1 MSDDYIAPSDEDI
14 PDSQQDDDD
23 IIADAKAYLEL
34 CDGAN
39 TENYREALEDLR
51 ILSGDHWPEESKRQR
66 KLDGRPVMTV
76 NKLPT
81 LLAIVTNGN
90 KMQRLSIKVSPVG
103 SGADIDTAEVIQG
116 LIRHIEYDSSA
127 DIATDTAV
135 SGAAAV
141 GWGYYRILPKYCD
154 DKSFNQKLVYERIA
168 NGFSVA
174 YDPGATQP
182 DGSDQMRCLIHTKE
196 PRKLFKLQYPNAKTT
211 EPLDTSVASVV
222 NWDTKDYVRVGE
234 FYRIEKTPAELV
246 LLSDGG
252 IFFRDEMPDPTLLAV
267 HNITEVKSRPS
278 WKTKVMWYKLTA
290 HEILERTEIM
300 CKWIPVFPVFGT
312 ELNIDGRVIR
322 KGIIRDAR
330 DPQIMYD
337 YWMTAATE
345 EVAMRN
351 KTPYIGVEGQFN
363 GHKNEWLQA
372 NNRSFPFLEYRAI
385 SIDGQLAP
393 PPQRQ
398 GMADIPNG
406 MLTMAMHS
414 NDNIKATTGL
424 FDASQGNAGNATSGV
439 QEHAQQN
446 QGGLTNAHYQD
457 GLKRTQRHAGKCL
470 IDMIPHY
477 YDAKRVVQIMRED
490 DTIVPIPINHPLTPE
505 QAQQMQQE
513 KAAKA
518 PQGAPSPAIQKVL
531 NDLTVGEYAV
541 VVDDGPSFLT
551 SRKEAAEAMVQFGQS
566 WPKLMDIAG
575 DKVVKAMDWPGAE
588 GIAERIARTIPPNIM
603 YDPKDPNSGPP
614 PIPPQAQQQ
623 MELMQQQLA
632 ELHEENQRLKSG
644 VDKEMMRSQTQQQ
657 IAEIKRATDLQVAEI
672 NMEAKRA
679 AAELQ
684 SLGNILAAQLKSPPA
699 SLTNAVDQT
708 VQQPL
713 DGTQGA

>member
-1 MSDDYIAPSDEDI
+1 MSDDYQAPDEKDLPDSEQSDE
-14 PDSQQDDDD
+14 D

-66 KLDGRPVMTV
+66 KLDGRPIMTI
-76 NKLPT
+76 NKLPNM
-81 LLAIVTNGN
+81 LGLVTNSN
-90 KMQRLSIKVSPVG
+90 KMNRMSIKVSPVG
-103 SGADIDTAEVIQG
+103 SGADIDTAEVLQG
-116 LIRHIEYDSSA
+116 IIKHIEYESSA

-141 GWGYYRILPKYCD
+141 GWGYYRILPEYCS
-154 DKSFNQKLVYERIA
+154 DKSFDQKLAYKRIA

-174 YDPGATQP
+174 FDPSSTMP
-182 DGSDQMRCLIHTKE
+182 DGSDQMRCLIHSKE
-196 PRKLFKLQYPNAKTT
+196 PRKQFKLQYPDAKTDQ
-211 EPLDTSVASVV
+211 PLDTSVSSVV
-222 NWDTKDYVRVGE
+222 NWDTQDYVRVGE

-246 LLSDGG
+246 LMSDGG
-252 IFFRDEMPDPTLLAV
+252 IFFRDEMPPAVALAAN
-267 HNITEVKSRPS
+267 NIREVKTRQS

-290 HEILERTEIM
+290 HEILDRTEIK

-363 GHKNEWLQA
+363 GHKTNWLQA
-372 NNRSFPFLEYRAI
+372 NNRSFPYLEYRAV

-398 GMADIPNG
+398 SMTDIPNG
-406 MLTMAMHS
+406 MLTMALHA

-424 FDASQGNAGNATSGV
+424 FDASLGNAGNATSGV

-446 QGGLTNAHYQD
+446 QGGLTNSHYQD
-457 GLKRTQRHAGKCL
+457 GLKRTQRHAGRCL
-470 IDMIPHY
+470 IDMIPNY
-477 YDAKRVVQIMRED
+477 YDTPRVVQIMRED
-490 DTIVPIPINHPLTPE
+490 DTITPVPINHPLTPE
-505 QAQQMQQE
+505 EAQQLQAQ
-513 KAAKA
+513 KAMKA

-531 NDLTVGEYAV
+531 NDVTTGEYAV
-541 VVDDGPSFLT
+541 VVDSGPAYST
-551 SRKEAAEAMVQFGQS
+551 VRKEAADAMVQFGQS

-614 PIPPQAQQQ
+614 PIPPEAQQQ
-623 MELMQQQLA
+623 MQAMQQQLA

-644 VDKEMMRSQTQQQ
+644 VDKEMMRSQTQQTIADMRRTADIQ
-657 IAEIKRATDLQVAEI
+657 IAEI
-672 NMEAKRA
+672 NGEAKRL
-679 AAELQ
+679 AAELAGVSQ
-684 SLGNILAAQLKSPPA
+684 ILAAIKREPTPA
-699 SLTNAVDQT
+699 LSKGADQATIEPVDGQ
-708 VQQPL
+708 
-713 DGTQGA
+713 